1 MSVSHPDRLQQ
12 DLADRYTIVR
22 ELGKG
27 GMATVYLSRD
37 LAHERDVAIKVLL
50 PDLASVLGPE
60 RFKREIDVASALQHP
75 NILGI
80 FDSGEAAGTL
90 YYTMP
95 FVEGESLR
103 AKLDRERQ
111 LGVHEALRIAADVAS
126 ALDLA
131 HKKGIVHR
139 DVKPENILLDE
150 SGTVMVADFGIARA
164 INTAG
169 DERLTKTGLTLGT
182 PTYMSPEQATAE
194 REIDGRS
201 DIYALGCV
209 LYEMLAGTPP
219 FTGPNAQAITARH
232 LIDDVPSIVTVRRTV
247 PLHVEQTIQVAMAK
261 APADRFATAAEFGTS
276 LGDTSGDS
284 LSRYTASIPVTG
296 DRRGYKRPRP
306 KKTKLAVYALVPVL
320 LLGGGVA
327 AWQLGFGSSG
337 GGAAAAAVRGL
348 DRMAVMYFDDRSGG
362 ELEFLADGL
371 TESVI
376 QELTRIEGVD
386 VVSANG
392 VLPFRGSTAPD
403 TVARELEAGLVLTGA
418 IESKGDSLLVTMR
431 LVSADPNAAK
441 GDSVRIAV
449 PSGDLLAARNRV
461 KDRAVFLILP
471 QFSQNLKFAA
481 SRSETRS
488 ANAWA
493 LVQRASYERKRA
505 QASYNAGDRE
515 ASLERLKVA
524 DSLLQEAEAADPG
537 WAEPVAQRAR
547 IAADRARRTDRE
559 TMTSRWREGVAL
571 ANRALTL
578 DTAHSGAFEVR
589 GTLRYQ
595 LSNFESDP
603 AAAQQLF
610 SSAEQDLTAA
620 TTADSRNA
628 YAWFVLSLV
637 HAAQSDYVASA
648 LAAQRAYDADKYLE
662 RAPQILWQLFAT
674 AYSMEQ
680 HATAKQKCDEGAKR
694 FPANPQFVECQLWTM
709 TTRADSADP
718 ARARRLITELEK
730 LKPAG
735 DWEFA
740 RRESQM
746 LLAAV
751 MVRAAAAQPA
761 LLDSARALLLAAR
774 GDPTVDPARTLL
786 TREAF
791 VRTMMGDKDTA
802 IELLQRY
809 LLENPSARAEF
820 GRENDWW
827 WRGLQDDPRFMR
839 LTASGGS

>member
-12 DLADRYTIVR
+12 ALADRYTIVR

-27 GMATVYLSRD
+27 GMATVYLARD

-80 FDSGEAAGTL
+80 FDAGEAAGTL
-90 YYTMP
+90 YFTMP

-111 LGVHEALRIAADVAS
+111 LGLHEALRIASDVAS
-126 ALDLA
+126 ALDFA
-131 HKKGIVHR
+131 HRKGIVHR
-139 DVKPENILLDE
+139 DVKPENILLDQ
-150 SGTVMVADFGIARA
+150 SGKVMVADFGIARA

-194 REIDGRS
+194 RDIDGRS

-219 FTGPNAQAITARH
+219 FTGPNAQSITARH

-296 DRRGYKRPRP
+296 DRRGPKRSRP
-306 KKTKLAVYALVPVL
+306 QTKKKMALWAGIPGL
-320 LLGGGVA
+320 LLAGGVVAWQMGLVGTAQGGGT
-327 AWQLGFGSSG
+327 
-337 GGAAAAAVRGL
+337 AAVRGL
-348 DRMAVMYFDDRSGG
+348 DRVAVMYFDDESGG
-362 ELEFLADGL
+362 ELQFLADGL

-376 QELTRIEGVD
+376 QELSRIEGVH

-418 IESKGDSLLVTMR
+418 LQSKADSLLVTLR
-431 LVSADPNAAK
+431 LVSPDPNAAR
-441 GDSVRIAV
+441 GDSLRIAV

-461 KDRAVFLILP
+461 KERATHLLLP
-471 QFSQNLKFAA
+471 RLGENMKFAA

-493 LVQRASYERKRA
+493 LVQRASYERKSALER
-505 QASYNAGDRE
+505 YRAGDRE
-515 ASLERLKVA
+515 ASLARLQVA
-524 DSLLQEAEAADPG
+524 DSLLRQAEAADPS

-559 TMTSRWREGVAL
+559 TMTSRWQEGVAL
-571 ANRALTL
+571 ADRALSI

-603 AAAQQLF
+603 AAAQRLF
-610 SSAEQDLTAA
+610 SGAEQDLTAA
-620 TTADSRNA
+620 TSVDPRNA

-637 HAAQSDYVASA
+637 HAAQSDYIASA

-674 AYSMEQ
+674 SYSMEQ
-680 HATAKQKCDEGAKR
+680 HATAKKYCDEGAKR

-718 ARARRLITELEK
+718 ARARQLIEELEK
-730 LKPAG
+730 LKPAA
-735 DWEFA
+735 DWEYA

-751 MVRAAAAQPA
+751 MVRAAASQPA
-761 LLDSARALLLAAR
+761 LLDTARALLLAAR
-774 GDPTVDPARTLL
+774 GDPRVDPARTLL

-791 VRTMMGDKDTA
+791 VRTLMGDKDTA

-809 LLENPSARAEF
+809 LLENPSAREEF

-827 WRGLQDDPRFMR
+827 WRDLQDDPRFHR
-839 LTASGGS
+839 LTGSR

>member
-27 GMATVYLSRD
+27 GMATVYLARD
-37 LAHERDVAIKVLL
+37 LAHERDIAIKVLL

-90 YYTMP
+90 YFTMP

-111 LGVHEALRIAADVAS
+111 LGVHEAVRIAADVAS

-131 HKKGIVHR
+131 HKQGIVHR
-139 DVKPENILLDE
+139 DVKPENILLDQ
-150 SGTVMVADFGIARA
+150 SGKVMVADFGIARA

-194 REIDGRS
+194 RDIDGRS

-219 FTGPNAQAITARH
+219 FTGPNAQSVTARH

-276 LGDTSGDS
+276 LGDTSGNS

-296 DRRGYKRPRP
+296 DRRGLRRSRPQSR
-306 KKTKLAVYALVPVL
+306 KKMAMWAGIPGL
-320 LLGGGVA
+320 LLAGGVV
-327 AWQLGFGSSG
+327 AWQMGLVGTAEG
-337 GGAAAAAVRGL
+337 GAAAAVRGL
-348 DRMAVMYFDDRSGG
+348 DRVAVMYFDDESGG
-362 ELEFLADGL
+362 ELQFLADGL

-376 QELTRIEGVD
+376 QELSRIEGVD
-386 VVSANG
+386 IVSANG

-403 TVARELEAGLVLTGA
+403 TVARELGAGLVLTGDIA
-418 IESKGDSLLVTMR
+418 SKGDSLLVTLR
-431 LVSADPNAAK
+431 LVNADPNASK
-441 GDSVRIAV
+441 SDSVRIAV

-461 KDRAVFLILP
+461 KERATLLILP
-471 QFSQNLKFAA
+471 RLGENMKFAE

-493 LVQRASYERKRA
+493 LVQRAAYERKSAVAR
-505 QASYNAGDRE
+505 YNAGDRE
-515 ASLERLKVA
+515 ASLARLQVA
-524 DSLLQEAEAADPG
+524 DSLLQQAEAADPG

-559 TMTSRWREGVAL
+559 TMTSRWEEGVAL
-571 ANRALTL
+571 ADRALAI
-578 DTAHSGAFEVR
+578 DTAHSGAFEIR

-603 AAAQQLF
+603 AAADRLF
-610 SSAEQDLTAA
+610 TGAEQDLTAA
-620 TTADSRNA
+620 TTFDPRNA

-637 HAAQSDYVASA
+637 HAAQSDYIASA

-674 AYSMEQ
+674 SYSMEQ
-680 HATAKQKCDEGAKR
+680 HATAKKYCDEGTKR

-718 ARARRLITELEK
+718 ARARQLIVELEK
-730 LKPAG
+730 LKPAA
-735 DWEFA
+735 DWEYA

-751 MVRAAAAQPA
+751 MVRAAARQPA

-791 VRTMMGDKDTA
+791 VRTLMGDKDTA

-809 LLENPSARAEF
+809 LLENPSAREEF

-827 WRGLQDDPRFMR
+827 WRGLQDDPRFLR
-839 LTASGGS
+839 LTGSR